1 MECWIL
7 FLQKLKK
14 LSLLFQ
20 LLALLPVVCGGRG
33 GRELFQCSHC
43 AGLTLA
49 YSLSFLPQLSQY
61 VSPILRGLL
70 NVSLHPLEKLPLSV
84 DLAGPQETDG
94 DNDTDKHSECCPH
107 CNPTCSTRHS
117 LDPLV

>member
-33 GRELFQCSHC
+33 GRELFQCSHR

-49 YSLSFLPQLSQY
+49 YSLSFLP
-61 VSPILRGLL
+61 
-70 NVSLHPLEKLPLSV
+70 
-84 DLAGPQETDG
+84 
-94 DNDTDKHSECCPH
+94 
-107 CNPTCSTRHS
+107 
-117 LDPLV
+117 